1 VSDHIGSNELIL
13 DMKGTE
19 KGAVKEVKVGNIQV
33 GLQLFSVNR
42 YQDNNNT

>member
-1 VSDHIGSNELIL
+1 MSDQIENSELIL

-19 KGAVKEVKVGNIQV
+19 KGAVNEVKVGNIQV

-42 YQDNNNT
+42 YQDYDST